1 MKKYYALI
9 FLLAVCLGSFAQG
22 KKKNPALNPKQNKKN
37 DFLDKQWWLGF
48 KGGFNLSQAVSQKQ
62 YTILTPT
69 NYDASL
75 NNKTYDSYNVPG
87 IVATVEASFYYKS
100 FYFSFQ
106 PSYRSSFFTYSN
118 QLQWTNPEN
127 AAEMLVQNYHHE
139 QKVEF
144 ADLPLLVKYD
154 ITGSRLRP
162 YVQVGIYY
170 SLLINAIKT
179 VTVTG
184 TDFASGG
191 TNPLNSD
198 PVIVGTKDLFT
209 NYWGLIGGAGVTY
222 QLGNVRLVLDA
233 SYRYGMSN
241 IVNAKNRFSNDRLS
255 GIGDAQDD
263 LKLHNIMV
271 TAGVLFPMRFLSTD
285 FKSNDR

>member
-1 MKKYYALI
+1 
-9 FLLAVCLGSFAQG
+9 
-22 KKKNPALNPKQNKKN
+22 
-37 DFLDKQWWLGF
+37 
-48 KGGFNLSQAVSQKQ
+48 
-62 YTILTPT
+62 
-69 NYDASL
+69 
-75 NNKTYDSYNVPG
+75 
-87 IVATVEASFYYKS
+87 
-100 FYFSFQ
+100 
-106 PSYRSSFFTYSN
+106 
-118 QLQWTNPEN
+118 
-127 AAEMLVQNYHHE
+127 MLVQNYHHE